1 MRREA
6 GRLAESARRRD
17 SPTASPAAAPPPF
30 LAERGAIAIL
40 VAEDNAVNQKV
51 AQLQLKKL
59 GLSSDLV
66 GDGLEALRALRQKPY
81 SMVLM
86 DCQMP
91 HMDGFEA
98 TRLIRAE
105 EAEGKATWPVPIHVI
120 AMTANAMQGD
130 REVCLAA
137 GMNDYISK
145 PVALNELIAALNRQT
160 DGKVAAELAR
170 DNVVAMAI

>member
-6 GRLAESARRRD
+6 GRLAESDRRRD
-17 SPTASPAAAPPPF
+17 SPAAATAPF
-30 LAERGAIAIL
+30 LAERGAIAVL

-59 GLSSDLV
+59 GLSADLV
-66 GDGLEALRALRQKPY
+66 GDGREALRALRQKPY
-81 SMVLM
+81 RMVLM

-91 HMDGFEA
+91 QMDGFET

-105 EAEGKATWPVPIHVI
+105 EAAGKATWPVPIHVI

-145 PVALNELIAALNRQT
+145 PVALNELIAALNRQA
-160 DGKVAAELAR
+160 DGNAAAELAP
-170 DNVVAMAI
+170 DNVVPMAM